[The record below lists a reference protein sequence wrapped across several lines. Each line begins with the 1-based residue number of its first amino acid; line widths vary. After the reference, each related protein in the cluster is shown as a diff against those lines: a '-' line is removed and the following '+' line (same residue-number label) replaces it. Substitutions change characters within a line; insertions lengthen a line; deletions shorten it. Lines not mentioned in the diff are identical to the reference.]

1 MTGLARLAGR
11 RAAAARGPLVA
22 LGVLATLVVTCVVG
36 VLGQVEQGVRDVV
49 RDSAALDGDGGRLV
63 LRTRLLADADTQDRT
78 VRELVADTTRGAR
91 TVVERAQT
99 PDAADTPFVT
109 WTVSVDRT
117 TIDPDDV
124 ERLAGGLGGL
134 EAAFKASDA
143 QSRGVVVSGGLVATT
158 TSLAARVGA
167 FRQVAIV
174 PVLVLGVVGAVGLGR
189 VARQLV
195 TGRRSED
202 ALLASRGVSGRQLR
216 ALAGLETGA
225 VTTIGAALGGGTAY
239 ALLAATNGAVAG
251 LGPHALVA
259 GAVTVLVATVTTTD
273 LAGRQLDDIVRAEP
287 RGSVAAGPV
296 VTAVG
301 LSTLAVAAGWRLAV
315 AGEGTPDVF
324 AVSAPGVL
332 LVVLVLLGVQT
343 TGPAFGLLA
352 RRAARGR
359 GLDRVLALRSA
370 ARRHGVRLPALVVG
384 LAVGT
389 LVLASCFG
397 ASVALGG
404 ARLATLAAGA
414 DVRVT
419 VATSGPVTGADVDR
433 APGTAAGAVA
443 GAAVVVRPG
452 SVGSDEVTVVAA
464 RPGDLEVVLRDGAG
478 ITDALRGG
486 PHLGGP
492 AVDEGG
498 LSVPVHARLD
508 LPGPL
513 EEGFSTENLSLRV
526 TGSAWFV
533 DADGRWAFVRADGVE
548 LEAVGAGASGTLRLE
563 VPDAGPWHVVALD
576 VAADDVLRNGSSD
589 DASLAGASGAITVEV
604 GAVTGADGTAGPPT
618 WTREPA
624 WTPLDEVAAD
634 EVPAGTTLRWVGPGG
649 PPDPAAPV
657 LPGIIDTTL
666 ARALDLAVGG
676 TLPVTV
682 AGTTVDVRVS
692 EIRDTVPGASS
703 PAVLVDA
710 DALRTAQVAAG
721 GAALRSEEVWLRADA
736 SDAAA
741 AAAANEL
748 AADLVAAGAWGTTHD
763 DVATVAEPRG
773 TDVPAAFWTAG
784 LATVLL
790 ALAGLRST
798 TAAQAATREGETVA
812 LRALGLDGRRQ
823 GRLRTAETAWVLGAG
838 TVVGLAVGAVVALV
852 ATPVL
857 VRAATGSVGT
867 MPLAFDVPPLLAGL
881 AVLAA
886 GAAGLVALHARTVA
900 RQAEDRDL
908 REVSA

>member
-22 LGVLATLVVTCVVG
+22 LGVLAALVVACVVG

-49 RDSAALDGDGGRLV
+49 RDSAALNGDGGRLV
-63 LRTRLLADADTQDRT
+63 LRTRLLADAATQDRT
-78 VRELVADTTRGAR
+78 VRDLVGDATRGAR
-91 TVVERAQT
+91 TVVERAQS

-109 WTVSVDRT
+109 WTVSVDRAT
-117 TIDPDDV
+117 VEPDDV
-124 ERLAGGLGGL
+124 ERLAGGLGAL

-195 TGRRSED
+195 AGRRPED

-225 VTTIGAALGGGTAY
+225 VTTLGAALGGGAAY
-239 ALLAATNGAVAG
+239 ALLAATTGAVAG
-251 LGPHALVA
+251 LGPRALVA
-259 GAVTVLVATVTTTD
+259 GAVTVLVATVTTTV

-296 VTAVG
+296 VTAAG
-301 LSTLAVAAGWRLAV
+301 LAVLAVAAGWRLAV
-315 AGEGTPDVF
+315 AGEGTPDVL

-332 LVVLVLLGVQT
+332 LVVLVLLGVQA

-384 LAVGT
+384 LAAGT
-389 LVLASCFG
+389 LVLASSFG
-397 ASVALGG
+397 ASVTLGG

-419 VATSGPVTGADVDR
+419 VASSGPVTAADVDR

-464 RPGDLEVVLRDGAG
+464 RPGDLEAVLRDGAG
-478 ITDALRGG
+478 LTDALAGG

-492 AVDEGG
+492 AVGEGG
-498 LSVPVHARLD
+498 LTVPVHARLD

-533 DADGRWAFVRADGVE
+533 DTDGRWAFVRADGVE
-548 LEAVGAGASGTLRLE
+548 LEAVGAEASGTLRLE
-563 VPDAGPWHVVALD
+563 APDPGPWHVVALD
-576 VAADDVLRNGSSD
+576 VAADDVLHSGSSD
-589 DASLAGASGAITVEV
+589 DASLAGAGGAITVEV
-604 GAVTGADGTAGPPT
+604 GAVTGADGPAGPPT
-618 WTREPA
+618 WEREPA
-624 WTPLDEVAAD
+624 WTPAD
-634 EVPAGTTLRWVGPGG
+634 EVPAGTSLRWVAPGG
-649 PPDPAAPV
+649 ATDPAAPV
-657 LPGIIDTTL
+657 LPGVIDTTL

-682 AGTTVDVRVS
+682 AGTTVDVRVG
-692 EIRDTVPGASS
+692 EIRDTVPGAPA

-736 SDAAA
+736 PDETAAA
-741 AAAANEL
+741 AASEL
-748 AADLVAAGAWGTTHD
+748 AADLVAAGSWGTTHD

-798 TAAQAATREGETVA
+798 TAAQAATRAGETVA

-823 GRLRTAETAWVLGAG
+823 GRLRTAEAAWVLGAG

-886 GAAGLVALHARTVA
+886 GAAGLVALHARTVV

>member
-22 LGVLATLVVTCVVG
+22 LGVLAALVVACVVG

-63 LRTRLLADADTQDRT
+63 LRTRLLADADAQDRT
-78 VRELVADTTRGAR
+78 VRELVADATRGAR
-91 TVVERAQT
+91 TVVERAQS

-109 WTVSVDRT
+109 WTVSVDRAT
-117 TIDPDDV
+117 VEPDDV
-124 ERLAGGLGGL
+124 ERLAGGLGAL

-158 TSLAARVGA
+158 SSLAARVGA

-195 TGRRSED
+195 AGRRPED

-216 ALAGLETGA
+216 GLAALETGA
-225 VTTIGAALGGGTAY
+225 VTALGAALGGGAAH
-239 ALLAATNGAVAG
+239 ALLAATTGAVAG
-251 LGPHALVA
+251 LGPRALVA
-259 GAVTVLVATVTTTD
+259 GAVAVLVATVTTTV

-287 RGSVAAGPV
+287 RGSAAAGPV

-301 LSTLAVAAGWRLAV
+301 LGALAVAAGWRLAV
-315 AGEGTPDVF
+315 AGEGTPDVL

-332 LVVLVLLGVQT
+332 LVVLVLLGVQA

-370 ARRHGVRLPALVVG
+370 ARRQGVRLPALVVG

-464 RPGDLEVVLRDGAG
+464 RPGDLEAVLRDGAG

-492 AVDEGG
+492 AVGEGG

-508 LPGPL
+508 LPGLL

-526 TGSAWFV
+526 TGGAWFV
-533 DADGRWAFVRADGVE
+533 DADGRWTFVRADGVE

-576 VAADDVLRNGSSD
+576 VAADDVLHNGSSD
-589 DASLAGASGAITVEV
+589 DASLAGAGGSITVEV
-604 GAVTGADGTAGPPT
+604 GAVTGADGPVGPPT

-624 WTPLDEVAAD
+624 WTPAD

-657 LPGIIDTTL
+657 LPGVIDTTL

-741 AAAANEL
+741 AAAASEL
-748 AADLVAAGAWGTTHD
+748 AADLVAARAWGTTHD

-838 TVVGLAVGAVVALV
+838 TVVGLAAGAVVALV

-886 GAAGLVALHARTVA
+886 GAAGLVALHAWTVV

>member
-22 LGVLATLVVTCVVG
+22 LGVLAALVVACVVG

-63 LRTRLLADADTQDRT
+63 LRTRLLADADAQDRT
-78 VRELVADTTRGAR
+78 VRELVGDATRGAR
-91 TVVERAQT
+91 TVVERAQS

-109 WTVSVDRT
+109 WTVSVDRAT
-117 TIDPDDV
+117 VEPDDV
-124 ERLAGGLGGL
+124 ERLAGGLGAL

-195 TGRRSED
+195 AGRRPED

-216 ALAGLETGA
+216 MLAALETGA
-225 VTTIGAALGGGTAY
+225 VTTLGAALGGGAAH
-239 ALLAATNGAVAG
+239 ALLAATTGAVAG
-251 LGPHALVA
+251 LGPRALVA
-259 GAVTVLVATVTTTD
+259 GAVTVLVATVTTTV

-287 RGSVAAGPV
+287 RGSAAAGPV

-301 LSTLAVAAGWRLAV
+301 LGALAVAAGWRLAV
-315 AGEGTPDVF
+315 AGEGTPDVL

-332 LVVLVLLGVQT
+332 LVVLVLLGVQAA
-343 TGPAFGLLA
+343 GPAFGLLA

-370 ARRHGVRLPALVVG
+370 ARRPGVRLPALVVG

-404 ARLATLAAGA
+404 ARVATLAAGA

-464 RPGDLEVVLRDGAG
+464 RPGDLEAVLRDGAG
-478 ITDALRGG
+478 IAEPLGGG

-492 AVDEGG
+492 AVGEGG

-513 EEGFSTENLSLRV
+513 EEGYSTENISLRV

-576 VAADDVLRNGSSD
+576 VAADDVLHNGSSD
-589 DASLAGASGAITVEV
+589 DASLAGAGGAITVEV
-604 GAVTGADGTAGPPT
+604 GAVTGADGLAGPPT
-618 WTREPA
+618 WTRQPV
-624 WTPLDEVAAD
+624 WTPAD

-649 PPDPAAPV
+649 PTDPAAPV
-657 LPGIIDTTL
+657 LPGVIDTTL

-736 SDAAA
+736 LDAAA
-741 AAAANEL
+741 AAAASEL
-748 AADLVAAGAWGTTHD
+748 AADLVAAGTWGTTHD

-838 TVVGLAVGAVVALV
+838 TVVGLAVGVVVALV

-886 GAAGLVALHARTVA
+886 GAAGLVALHARTVV